1 MWFYRYDQ
9 GEDAGICC
17 GDCSSAQRLC
27 APSAAPK
34 SSNNIVP
41 LAVKVIIVDKV
52 IFTIKTFFLSH

>member
-52 IFTIKTFFLSH
+52 IFTI